1 MMHLGG
7 SMSFRMRL
15 PSADYFSD
23 LIKAIQAVADE
34 GTFKITSEGMRLVAM
49 DPAHISLVDFE
60 LSSSAAEEYECE
72 GELQMTLS
80 LSELLK
86 LLKHTKSGESLTLSY
101 IEQDKKLEIIIVDAT
116 GSKQRIF
123 TLNTLETV
131 EARSV
136 TPRLTFDAKAR
147 ISSAAVKD
155 AIRDCKTIS
164 DYVKV
169 TINPEEVIFAAKG
182 ELGGAQI
189 KFTKA
194 GAAIYEIETDKEV
207 WAHFSINYLEKIIK
221 PGSSLSDEVVM
232 ELTTNKPIKL
242 GFPIPSGKLEYLI
255 APRIEGA

>member
-1 MMHLGG
+1 
-7 SMSFRMRL
+7 MSFRMRL

-23 LIKAIQAVADE
+23 LIKAIQVVADE
-34 GTFKITSEGMRLVAM
+34 GTFKITGEGIKLVAM
-49 DPAHISLVDFE
+49 DPAHISLIDFE
-60 LSSSAAEEYECE
+60 LSSSAAEEFVCE
-72 GELQMTLS
+72 GELQMTVS

-86 LLKHTKSGESLTLSY
+86 LLRHTKSGESLTLSY
-101 IEQDKKLEIIIVDAT
+101 NEKEKKLEMIIVDAT
-116 GSKQRIF
+116 GSRQRIF

-147 ISSAAVKD
+147 VSSAAVRD
-155 AIRDCKTIS
+155 AVGDCKALS

-169 TINPEEVIFAAKG
+169 TISPDEVIFSVRG

-189 KFTKA
+189 KLTKT
-194 GAAIYEIETDKEV
+194 GAAIYEIEASKEV
-207 WAHFSINYLEKIIK
+207 WANFSINYLEKIVK
-221 PGSSLSDEVVM
+221 AGAALSDETVM

>member
-1 MMHLGG
+1 
-7 SMSFRMRL
+7 MSFRMRL

-34 GTFKITSEGMRLVAM
+34 GTFKITSEGMKLIAM

-72 GELQMTLS
+72 GELQMTVS

-101 IEQDKKLEIIIVDAT
+101 NESDRNLEITIVDAT
-116 GSKQRIF
+116 GSKQRVF
-123 TLNTLETV
+123 TFKTLETV
-131 EARSV
+131 ETRSV

-147 ISSAAVKD
+147 ISSTAVKD
-155 AIRDCKTIS
+155 AIRDCKTLS

-169 TINPEEVIFAAKG
+169 TINPEEVVLAAKG

-189 KFTKA
+189 KFSKT
-194 GAAIYEIETDKEV
+194 GAAIYEIEADKEV
-207 WAHFSINYLEKIIK
+207 WAHFSINYLEKIVK
-221 PGSSLSDEVVM
+221 AGAALSDELVM